1 MSDFS
6 PKARPRQFR
15 ESGPSA
21 FHALVYG
28 YNTQEDGGRDLRRS
42 HATRELLIIS
52 ACLLAFLLHLVLE
65 RLRLVRAQ
73 GRVSLRI
80 AVTGTRGK
88 SGVTRLIAAAL
99 RESGAR
105 VVAKTTG
112 SRPVFS
118 LPDGTEE
125 EIPRPGG
132 ASIREQ
138 VRVLNR
144 AAGAGADALVV
155 ELMSVGRE
163 YLFAE
168 SRGILRP
175 GILALTNVRLD
186 HLDEMGRRKE
196 DIARTLSASFPEGA
210 AIYLPEEESFPVFEE
225 AAGRLRSRL
234 VPVKS
239 GSDPAA
245 ELPYEEFEPNVRLA
259 LAILESLGVDR
270 DRALR
275 GMGRARPDFGS
286 LRIWR
291 ADYGTPPRPAVCVSA
306 FAANDPESS
315 AAVLSRIKKDFA
327 ASSNSLIG
335 LLCLREDRGD
345 RTLQWIGAAEAGF
358 FAEFERVAI
367 LGGPARAVCRKLRKV
382 LGQGIGKFYF
392 FTNLRPEELMREMVF
407 SAKLEPVVIGL
418 GNIVGPGE
426 SLIRHWEEVG
436 TPHGR

>member
-1 MSDFS
+1 
-6 PKARPRQFR
+6 
-15 ESGPSA
+15 
-21 FHALVYG
+21 
-28 YNTQEDGGRDLRRS
+28 
-42 HATRELLIIS
+42 
-52 ACLLAFLLHLVLE
+52 
-65 RLRLVRAQ
+65 
-73 GRVSLRI
+73 VSLRI

-112 SRPVFS
+112 SRPVLS

-125 EIPRPGG
+125 EIPRPGT

-138 VRVLNR
+138 VRVLSR
-144 AAGAGADALVV
+144 AAGAGAEALVV

-163 YLFAE
+163 CLFAE

-196 DIARTLSASFPEGA
+196 DVARTLSVSFPEGGT
-210 AIYLPEEESFPVFEE
+210 IYLPEEESFPVFEE
-225 AAGRLRSRL
+225 AAARLRSRL
-234 VPVKS
+234 VPLKS
-239 GSDPAA
+239 GGNPAV

-259 LAILESLGVDR
+259 LAVLESLGVGR
-270 DRALR
+270 GRALR

-291 ADYGTPPRPAVCVSA
+291 ADYGAPPRAALCVSA

-315 AAVLSRIKKDFA
+315 AAVISRIKKVFA
-327 ASSNSLIG
+327 VSLKSLIG
-335 LLCLREDRGD
+335 LVCLREDRGD

-358 FAEFERVAI
+358 FAEFERVAV
-367 LGGPARAVCRKLRKV
+367 LGGPARAASRKLRKV
-382 LGQGIGKFYF
+382 LGQGIGKFSF
-392 FTNLRPEELMREMVF
+392 STNLRPEELMREIVS

-436 TPHGR
+436 TPHGH